1 MAHKNWSKEQYK
13 FEFYKFILKFDFFIN
28 KNNSLT
34 NLNSSLFFLF
44 LIKKNFPNIETNILF
59 LKNIQFFFS
68 FKDRNFFNFY
78 NNNNFK

>member
-28 KNNSLT
+28 RNNSLT

>member
-78 NNNNFK
+78 NNNNYK

>member
-13 FEFYKFILKFDFFIN
+13 FEFYRFILKFDFFIN